1 VSREVVVKSELKA
14 NVWQVLV
21 KPGDRVETDQELI
34 VLESMKTEIPVTA
47 PCDGVVREVRVAEK
61 DQVGELQALVVIDG

>member
-1 VSREVVVKSELKA
+1 MSETVVRSDINA

-21 KPGDRVETDQELI
+21 KPGDRVETDQELL
-34 VLESMKTEIPVTA
+34 VLESMKTEIPITA

-61 DQVGELQALVVIDG
+61 DEVVERQALVVIDG

>member
-1 VSREVVVKSELKA
+1 VSETVVRSDINA

-21 KPGDRVETDQELI
+21 KPGDRVETDQELL
-34 VLESMKTEIPVTA
+34 VLESMKTEIPITA

-61 DQVGELQALVVIDG
+61 DEVVERQALVVIDG